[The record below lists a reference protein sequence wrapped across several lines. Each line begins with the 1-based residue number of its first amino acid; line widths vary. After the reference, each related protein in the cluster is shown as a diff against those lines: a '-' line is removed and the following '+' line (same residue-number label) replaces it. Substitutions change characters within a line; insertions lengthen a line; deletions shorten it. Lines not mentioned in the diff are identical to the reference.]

1 MKMQPGD
8 YQIYGVGSDYIWVV
22 SGLLTY
28 SMEWP
33 DRIVNRGKTYKFG
46 SNEPMDEWMIGVW
59 GGHAKYIEV
68 KE

>member
-8 YQIYGVGSDYIWVV
+8 YQIYGKGSDHIWVV

-33 DRIVNRGKTYKFG
+33 DRITNRGRVYKFA
-46 SNEPMDEWMIGVW
+46 SSEPMEEWMVGDW